1 MNIYENLINKEKKEK
16 LIKVKKR
23 DGNEDRF
30 NFENK
35 IMDNESYYHKMKKN
49 KTTTRFNYTKSSIN
63 SQNNKKEGLNENIL
77 RNKKIKKK
85 IIIYFFWTIMI
96 NQLIKLLIHA
106 FIHWLIKLLMVTKN

>member
-1 MNIYENLINKEKKEK
+1 MIIYENLINKEKKEK

-35 IMDNESYYHKMKKN
+35 NMENESYYHKMKKN
-49 KTTTRFNYTKSSIN
+49 KTTTNFNYTKKSLN
-63 SQNNKKEGLNENIL
+63 SQNNKKDGLAETIL

-85 IIIYFFWTIMI
+85 NTNIYFLDNNDKSI
-96 NQLIKLLIHA
+96 NKTSDSCFYSLINKI
-106 FIHWLIKLLMVTKN
+106 INGN